1 MIETIKTVLENTQN
15 RTPMVHSI
23 TNNVTINDCANIIL
37 AAGGTAIMAQDER
50 EVEDHGLYATLSLLS
65 VPFWAVRAQ
74 EAMLRAAKIARQN
87 GNPVVLDPVAA
98 GASTLRREMCSRL
111 LSENLVSVIR
121 GNASEVRALAAGA
134 EQETG
139 VEASALDSV
148 TEDNLQESAAWLRS
162 FSRRTGAVVML
173 TGAMDVITDGTRTA
187 VVRGGSAYLR
197 RITGAGCMLTSLTGV
212 YCGANPDILLEAAVT
227 ASEVMKH
234 CGETAEARVRK
245 EMEGTASFRTR
256 LIDAVSLLNADE
268 LTPNLCLQIL

>member
-1 MIETIKTVLENTQN
+1 MIDTIKAVLENTQN

-50 EVEDHGLYATLSLLS
+50 EVEEITSHAQALVINMG
-65 VPFWAVRAQ
+65 AVRAQ
-74 EAMLRAAKIARQN
+74 EAMLRAAKIAKRN

-256 LIDAVSLLNADE
+256 LIDAVSM
-268 LTPNLCLQIL
+268 LTGSDLAAKLRVQIL

>member
-1 MIETIKTVLENTQN
+1 MIDTIKAVLENTQN

-50 EVEDHGLYATLSLLS
+50 EVEEITSHAQALVINMG
-65 VPFWAVRAQ
+65 AVRAQ
-74 EAMLRAAKIARQN
+74 EAMLRAAKIAKQN
-87 GNPVVLDPVAA
+87 GRPVVLDPVAA

-173 TGAMDVITDGTRTA
+173 TGAMDV
-187 VVRGGSAYLR
+187 
-197 RITGAGCMLTSLTGV
+197 TGV

-268 LTPNLCLQIL
+268 LTTNLCLQIL

>member
-1 MIETIKTVLENTQN
+1 MIDTIKAVLENTQN

-50 EVEDHGLYATLSLLS
+50 EVEEITSHAQALVINMG
-65 VPFWAVRAQ
+65 AVRAQ
-74 EAMLRAAKIARQN
+74 EAMLRAAKIAKQN
-87 GNPVVLDPVAA
+87 GRPVVLDPVAA

-148 TEDNLQESAAWLRS
+148 T
-162 FSRRTGAVVML
+162 
-173 TGAMDVITDGTRTA
+173 
-187 VVRGGSAYLR
+187 
-197 RITGAGCMLTSLTGV
+197 
-212 YCGANPDILLEAAVT
+212 
-227 ASEVMKH
+227 
-234 CGETAEARVRK
+234 
-245 EMEGTASFRTR
+245 
-256 LIDAVSLLNADE
+256 
-268 LTPNLCLQIL
+268 

>member
-1 MIETIKTVLENTQN
+1 MIDTIKAVLENTQN

-50 EVEDHGLYATLSLLS
+50 EVEEITSHAQALVINMG
-65 VPFWAVRAQ
+65 AVRAQ
-74 EAMLRAAKIARQN
+74 EAMLRAAKIAKRN
-87 GNPVVLDPVAA
+87 GRPVVLDPVAA

-148 TEDNLQESAAWLRS
+148 TEAAIQASLEKL
-162 FSRRTGAVVML
+162 SRGRTTIVVAHRL
-173 TGAMDVITDGTRTA
+173 AT
-187 VVRGGSAYLR
+187 VRGADH
-197 RITGAGCMLTSLTGV
+197 IAVIDKEGV
-212 YCGANPDILLEAAVT
+212 SEYGTHQELMEKNGLYAALWNT
-227 ASEVMKH
+227 QKLS
-234 CGETAEARVRK
+234 
-245 EMEGTASFRTR
+245 
-256 LIDAVSLLNADE
+256 
-268 LTPNLCLQIL
+268 

>member
-1 MIETIKTVLENTQN
+1 MIKTIKTVLENTQN

-50 EVEDHGLYATLSLLS
+50 EVEEITSHAQALVINMG
-65 VPFWAVRAQ
+65 AVRAQ
-74 EAMLRAAKIARQN
+74 EAMLRAAKIAKRN
-87 GNPVVLDPVAA
+87 GRPVVLDPVAA

-187 VVRGGSAYLR
+187 VVLR
-197 RITGAGCMLTSLTGV
+197 RQCVSAADHRRRLYAHLADRRVLRCESRYIVRSRSHGIGGDEALRRNSRGAC
-212 YCGANPDILLEAAVT
+212 A
-227 ASEVMKH
+227 
-234 CGETAEARVRK
+234 
-245 EMEGTASFRTR
+245 
-256 LIDAVSLLNADE
+256 
-268 LTPNLCLQIL
+268 

>member
-1 MIETIKTVLENTQN
+1 MIDTIKAVLENTQN

-50 EVEDHGLYATLSLLS
+50 EVEEITSHAQALVINMG
-65 VPFWAVRAQ
+65 AVRAQ
-74 EAMLRAAKIARQN
+74 EAMLRAAKIAKRN

-256 LIDAVSLLNADE
+256 LIDAVSLLDAEEIASNAR
-268 LTPNLCLQIL
+268 LHLL